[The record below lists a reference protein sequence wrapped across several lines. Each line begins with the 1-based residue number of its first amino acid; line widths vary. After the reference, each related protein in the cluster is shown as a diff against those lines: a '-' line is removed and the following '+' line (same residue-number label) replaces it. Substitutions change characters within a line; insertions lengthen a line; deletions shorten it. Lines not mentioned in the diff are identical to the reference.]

1 MIKYCKS
8 KSTKSSTFCKIIF
21 KKPSMY
27 IKNAILA
34 EILETLISQKL
45 NMYVVITAS
54 RSISNCTT
62 TEWIVYQVEWLVLLI
77 CPRPW

>member
-1 MIKYCKS
+1 
-8 KSTKSSTFCKIIF
+8 
-21 KKPSMY
+21 MY

-34 EILETLISQKL
+34 EILETLISQKF

-62 TEWIVYQVEWLVLLI
+62 TE
-77 CPRPW
+77 

>member
-1 MIKYCKS
+1 
-8 KSTKSSTFCKIIF
+8 
-21 KKPSMY
+21 MY

-34 EILETLISQKL
+34 EILETLLSQKL

-62 TEWIVYQVEWLVLLI
+62 TE
-77 CPRPW
+77 

>member
-1 MIKYCKS
+1 
-8 KSTKSSTFCKIIF
+8 
-21 KKPSMY
+21 MY

-34 EILETLISQKL
+34 EILEILISQKL

-62 TEWIVYQVEWLVLLI
+62 TEWIVYQVEWLVLISVLDHDRQGALNTI
-77 CPRPW
+77 IIWAQLNK